1 VRVTLRSENRLFKH
15 AVEGK
20 GFELDIWKHTK
31 VVLEDLHHCLSSIED
46 LLTNPPWFVFFEIAL
61 VMID

>member
-1 VRVTLRSENRLFKH
+1 MFKH